1 MGSTFEREGEMI
13 MRLSSAAPVA
23 LALLLGL
30 GQAACNPKAPA
41 NEQVGAAR
49 VDTAPPTADTITPP
63 ADTSRRLDT
72 MAGPKP
78 DTSVASPPI
87 NPPSTETPRDTP
99 PSAAAKPGAK
109 PAAGG
114 GAKVSKLEYEGW
126 RQYSVHCARCHG
138 QDVLPNPVAANLL
151 VSLGPG
157 GPISSEETFAQVVT
171 AGRPASGMPAFKG
184 TLSPDDIKAIYAY
197 VKGRAE
203 KRIPP
208 GRPEQP
214 A

>member
-1 MGSTFEREGEMI
+1 MMTK
-13 MRLSSAAPVA
+13 LSSAAPVA
-23 LALLLGL
+23 LVLLLGL

-49 VDTAPPTADTITPP
+49 VDTAAPP
-63 ADTSRRLDT
+63 ADTATAPADTSGRLDT
-72 MAGPKP
+72 MARPKP
-78 DTSVASPPI
+78 DTSAATPPVT
-87 NPPSTETPRDTP
+87 PSSAETPRDTP
-99 PSAAAKPGAK
+99 PDAAAKPSAK

-114 GAKVSKLEYEGW
+114 GAKLSKLEYEGW
-126 RQYSVHCARCHG
+126 RQYSVNCARCHG

-151 VSLGPG
+151 ISLGPG
-157 GPISSEETFAQVVT
+157 GPVDSEQKFVQVV
-171 AGRPASGMPAFKG
+171 AEGRPDRGMPAFKSILG
-184 TLSPDDIKAIYAY
+184 PEGIKAIYAY